1 MGDETRE
8 GAASTGHRRW
18 LLAGGVTLFLAACV
32 VAFGY
37 FGVHTLFVDD
47 VVSEEGPVFASG
59 AVAAET
65 GEPTSTTT
73 APDTGPGSE
82 QDAPTATVEAEAE
95 AAAPVVVTEAVG
107 MFEGVGRYSGAG
119 TAVVL
124 SDGAQRFVRF
134 EDDFSTTN
142 GPDLFVFLGTGSG
155 RYDDPVEYIE
165 LGVLRGNIG
174 SQNYEVPAVHPGTG
188 EPIDL
193 SVFDH
198 VAVWCRRFDATF
210 AIARVA

>member
-1 MGDETRE
+1 MANETQK
-8 GAASTGHRRW
+8 APASAGRRW
-18 LLAGGVTLFLAACV
+18 WLLGVAGVALVVIGV
-32 VAFGY
+32 VAFAY

-59 AVAAET
+59 AVVAETVEPATTTVPDALPGSKADPPAVTEVVEAAE
-65 GEPTSTTT
+65 
-73 APDTGPGSE
+73 
-82 QDAPTATVEAEAE
+82 
-95 AAAPVVVTEAVG
+95 PVVVTEAVG

-124 SDGAQRFVRF
+124 SDGIERFVRF

-174 SQNYEVPAVHPGTG
+174 SQNYEIPAVHPTTG
-188 EPIDL
+188 SPIDL

-210 AIARVA
+210 AVARVA